1 MTRSF
6 KNKNRSPEIEL
17 TGDFSIH
24 GRIIEPHEFT
34 QNTLLYFEKL
44 IKKIEVVQNSESLP
58 SNYISI
64 FQSIYRGRLVC
75 RQSDCFQ
82 VTVSE
87 NLVDRAISFLDALT
101 KELENRN
108 FKIKSVLDEKV
119 GNLTIAII
127 NNEQIGFRLSEGYK
141 FHHFNKDPKEMS
153 AWERVLYSGKKPL
166 ATGKLTFSVFAR
178 ETKIGRSWTD
188 GKKLIEVELPAI
200 INEFIDLGPHQK
212 QLRIEMAI
220 RDELRKNEARI
231 FKEREGRRCFE
242 KSIYDCAMQEAQNFK
257 AHKELEEYLSQ
268 LEIQYADHYG
278 VLSEQVLTWFSIA
291 RKVAKA
297 QNPIANRLLKLNAL

>member
-24 GRIIEPHEFT
+24 GRIIEPHKFT

-44 IKKIEVVQNSESLP
+44 IKKIEVVQNSKSLP

-127 NNEQIGFRLSEGYK
+127 DNEQICFRLSEGYK
-141 FHHFNKDPKEMS
+141 FHHFKKDPKEMS

-188 GKKLIEVELPAI
+188 GKKLIEDDLPFI
-200 INEFIDLGPHQK
+200 IQEFINLGPRQK
-212 QLRIEMAI
+212 QLRLDLAN
-220 RDELRKNEARI
+220 RDKQRADEANL
-231 FKEREGRRCFE
+231 FSERERSRYFE
-242 KSIYDCAMQEAQNFK
+242 KSIFDNAMKESQAFK
-257 AHKELEEYLSQ
+257 EYKELETYLNT
-268 LEIQYADHYG
+268 LEIQYTEQYG
-278 VLSEQVLTWFSIA
+278 TLPEQALSWFSIA

-297 QNPIANRLLKLNAL
+297 QNPLEKRLLNLNAL